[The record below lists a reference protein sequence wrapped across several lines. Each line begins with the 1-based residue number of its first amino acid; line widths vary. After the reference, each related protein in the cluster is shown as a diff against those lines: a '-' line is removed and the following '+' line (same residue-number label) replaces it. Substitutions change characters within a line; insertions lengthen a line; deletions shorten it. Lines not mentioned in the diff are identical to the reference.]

1 MAPGEPDLDHVG
13 RPIRVG
19 IAFAELPL
27 EPPLVVPA
35 WAADARG
42 RGPCRVGLRHVPG
55 LGSQFRLVLGRVD
68 VQGRLE
74 ARTALVEG
82 QRMPED
88 TDRGVGLCEGKGVG
102 DDADRADGVPVHA
115 EMRYFQLGWSDVSGE
130 NRTTRR

>member
-13 RPIRVG
+13 RPVRVG

-35 WAADARG
+35 WAAYARG
-42 RGPCRVGLRHVPG
+42 RGPRRIRLRHVPR
-55 LGSQFRLVLGRVD
+55 LSSQFRLVLRRVD
-68 VQGRLE
+68 VQSRLE

-88 TDRGVGLCEGKGVG
+88 TDRGVGFREGKGVG
-102 DDADRADGVPVHA
+102 DDAD
-115 EMRYFQLGWSDVSGE
+115 
-130 NRTTRR
+130 